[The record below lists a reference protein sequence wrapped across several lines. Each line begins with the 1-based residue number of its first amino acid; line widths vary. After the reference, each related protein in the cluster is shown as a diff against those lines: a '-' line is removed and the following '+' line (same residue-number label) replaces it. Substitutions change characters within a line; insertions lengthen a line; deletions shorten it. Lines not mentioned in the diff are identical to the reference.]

1 MLKLKFYIL
10 LLIGTFG
17 FAQNKALYDKSI
29 EAYKNKDYVLFLR
42 LAKQLDSIRPM
53 HPTFTYNLASA
64 YALNGKKE
72 EALSVLKNM
81 VQANNTISFEE
92 DADFAS
98 IKNDKAFKDLELLKI
113 LQYKKIENS
122 VEKLRLSEKGL
133 HPEGLFYLTKQKLWL
148 SSSIRDKKIV
158 SFDASGK
165 CSDWFT
171 DCLYSVFALKADRDE
186 KYLFVACSAIPE
198 MKGFK
203 KELDGKSE
211 ILKIE
216 IASKKVVK
224 RYSIEGN
231 HVFGDLVISKSNEV
245 YISDSTEPI
254 IYKIEKENLVLWKDL
269 RNQAFNL
276 QGIVFNE
283 DESKLFVADY
293 LKGIAV
299 IDVKNKKESWL
310 VFPNDASRK
319 GIDGLVFY
327 KKSLIAIH
335 NGVVPIRIVSF
346 KLNETETKII
356 DFKVLDN
363 NREVFN
369 EPALAALVKDKMYFF
384 ANSPWKFYDKNFQLD
399 ESKFDNPKLFELD
412 LEKSLSRF

>member
-10 LLIGTFG
+10 LLIGALG
-17 FAQNKALYDKSI
+17 FAQNKALYDKGI
-29 EAYKNKDYVLFLR
+29 EAYKSKDYALFLR

-53 HPTFTYNLASA
+53 HPSFTYNLASA

-81 VQANNTISFEE
+81 VLANNTVSFEE
-92 DADFAS
+92 DTDFTS
-98 IKNDKAFKDLELLKI
+98 IKNDKAFKDLESLKI
-113 LQYKKIENS
+113 LQSKKIENS
-122 VEKLRLSEKGL
+122 VEKVLLSEKEL
-133 HPEGLFYLTKQKLWL
+133 HPEGLFYLEKQKLWL

-165 CSDWFT
+165 ISDWFT

-231 HVFGDLVISKSNEV
+231 HVFGDLVISTSNEV

-269 RNQAFNL
+269 TNQAFNL
-276 QGIVFNE
+276 QGITFNK

-299 IDVKNKKESWL
+299 IDIKNKKESWL

-327 KKSLIAIH
+327 KKSLIAIQ
-335 NGVVPIRIVSF
+335 NGVVPIRIAAF
-346 KLNETETKII
+346 KLNETETKIV

-363 NREVFN
+363 NREAFN
-369 EPALAALVKDKMYFF
+369 EPALAALVKNKMYFF

-412 LEKSLSRF
+412 LEKSMLKF

>member
-10 LLIGTFG
+10 LLIGTLG

-53 HPTFTYNLASA
+53 HPAFTYNLASA

-81 VQANNTISFEE
+81 VLANNTVSFEE
-92 DADFAS
+92 DTDFAS
-98 IKNDKAFKDLELLKI
+98 IKNDKDFKDLESLKI
-113 LQYKKIENS
+113 LQSKKIENS
-122 VEKLRLSEKGL
+122 VEKLCLSEKGL
-133 HPEGLFYLTKQKLWL
+133 HPEGLFYLEKQKLWL

-224 RYSIEGN
+224 RYFIEGN

-276 QGIVFNE
+276 QGITFNK

-299 IDVKNKKESWL
+299 IDIKNKKESWL
-310 VFPNDASRK
+310 VFPIDASRK

-327 KKSLIAIH
+327 KKSLIAIQ
-335 NGVVPIRIVSF
+335 NGVVPIRIAAF
-346 KLNETETKII
+346 KLNETETKIV

-363 NREVFN
+363 NREAFN
-369 EPALAALVKDKMYFF
+369 EPALAVLVKNKIYFF

-412 LEKSLSRF
+412 LEKSLSKF